1 MLLLYATRTNQ
12 LLRPQIYIQQL
23 RWKFG
28 TSLLLDQQKYIFNRH
43 LYTTAALTAVIFIS
57 NTAPSIPYNYISE
70 SNINRQAI
78 QKKKQEKKKQKKKKQ
93 RKKDKK
99 QEEEKEKKSKK
110 EKIKETT
117 DETRNDR
124 TERETTQHN

>member
-1 MLLLYATRTNQ
+1 MLLLYVTRTNQ

-28 TSLLLDQQKYIFNRH
+28 TSLLLDQQKYTFNRH
-43 LYTTAALTAVIFIS
+43 LCTTAALTAVIFIS

-78 QKKKQEKKKQKKKKQ
+78 QKKKQEKKQEKAEEEAEKEGEETGRRERKKKQ
-93 RKKDKK
+93 KGKNKRSNRWNKEWQNRK
-99 QEEEKEKKSKK
+99 
-110 EKIKETT
+110 
-117 DETRNDR
+117 RNYIA
-124 TERETTQHN
+124 

>member
-12 LLRPQIYIQQL
+12 LLRPQIYIQQF

-78 QKKKQEKKKQKKKKQ
+78 QKKKQEKKQEKAKEEEAEKEGQETGRRERKKK
-93 RKKDKK
+93 
-99 QEEEKEKKSKK
+99 
-110 EKIKETT
+110 
-117 DETRNDR
+117 
-124 TERETTQHN
+124 

>member
-70 SNINRQAI
+70 SINRQAI
-78 QKKKQEKKKQKKKKQ
+78 QKKKQEKKQEKAKEEEAEKEGQETGRRERKKK
-93 RKKDKK
+93 
-99 QEEEKEKKSKK
+99 
-110 EKIKETT
+110 
-117 DETRNDR
+117 
-124 TERETTQHN
+124 